1 MKDTYTI
8 SYIINGV
15 KAIWTT
21 RAASEDEAIIELR
34 AMYPG
39 KRVRVFHVL
48 SFNKY

>member
-8 SYIINGV
+8 SYTVNGV

-21 RAASEDEAIIELR
+21 RAVSEEQAIIELR
-34 AMYPG
+34 ARYHG
-39 KRVRVFHVL
+39 ERVRVFHVL